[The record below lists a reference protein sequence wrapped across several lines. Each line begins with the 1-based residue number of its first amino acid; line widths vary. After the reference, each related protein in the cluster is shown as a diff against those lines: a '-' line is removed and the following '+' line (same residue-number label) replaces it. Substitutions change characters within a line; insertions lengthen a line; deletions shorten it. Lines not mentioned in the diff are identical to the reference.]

1 MSVCSDCGLT
11 YDGWSCDYC
20 RLRQQERDHAERLH
34 QEQLD
39 AQREAQALLRE
50 RMEQERQLAAQRQ
63 EMERQAHAER
73 MEAERL
79 RAEEEEHRHWVA
91 EQAADRRAEEIQQ
104 SQQHTRDL
112 AYAQA
117 TRPDDFAAEGAIEQ
131 AATRLKIRDVAGART
146 LLRDIIARTPAYP
159 WTHLALARLE
169 HHQGDRE
176 ACLRSLGQ
184 AIVCAAAVGV
194 EPVWSVGGT
203 WRRELV
209 PEVVVGRAAE
219 AMDRLALW
227 HRDRRRFVQT
237 FASAFKLACNE
248 FAPLPESVLQPLL
261 RGSDRIPALD
271 RGTADRLVLA
281 ALAESHRAA
290 AEAVID
296 WRLRLGLPE
305 REEDCKG
312 VQALIPL
319 ARRHG
324 DRENERRLRELVATP
339 AILALER
346 VQGILAKLNS
356 NHEPIVAWV
365 DAASLDVEST
375 SVVLRSADLA
385 VENVWQRSV
394 GLRSRIDELQ
404 RILSAYHEAVRS
416 AEGKV
421 LTTSQTIASLD
432 GEVAA
437 IIRAKS
443 QTTEKFL
450 VKLGLIVA
458 PCAFIGLYSLGNGAA
473 TCGYSFVAIATI
485 SFISIYF
492 STVGAHD
499 GPDQT
504 ITLRRESELAEEKL
518 NALRLERDRVV
529 NPTVPAS
536 VEALMAS

>member
-1 MSVCSDCGLT
+1 MSTCSDCGLT
-11 YDGWSCDYC
+11 YDGWSCDFC
-20 RLRQQERDHAERLH
+20 RRRKEDRDLAERIH
-34 QEQLD
+34 REQLE
-39 AQREAQALLRE
+39 AQREEQALLRE
-50 RMEQERQLAAQRQ
+50 RIDQERQLELQRQ
-63 EMERQAHAER
+63 ELARQVHAER

-79 RAEEEEHRHWVA
+79 RAEEQEHRHWES

-104 SQQHTRDL
+104 SQQQTRDL

-131 AATRLKIRDVAGART
+131 AATRLKIRDATGART
-146 LLRDIIARTPAYP
+146 LLRDVITKTPAYP

-169 HHQGDRE
+169 HEQGDRA
-176 ACLRSLGQ
+176 ACLTSLGQ

-209 PEVVVGRAAE
+209 PGSLVGRVMG
-219 AMDRLALW
+219 AMDRLSLW
-227 HRDRRRFVQT
+227 HRDPRRFVQT
-237 FASAFKLACNE
+237 FASAFKLACAE
-248 FAPLPESVLQPLL
+248 LAPLPESVLLPLL

-281 ALAESHRAA
+281 ALAESHREA

-346 VQGILAKLNS
+346 VQAILAKLNS

-385 VENVWQRSV
+385 VENVWQRSLA
-394 GLRSRIDELQ
+394 LRSRVDELQ
-404 RILSAYHEAVRS
+404 RIISAYHEAVRS
-416 AEGKV
+416 AEGRI
-421 LTTSQTIASLD
+421 LTTSQKIAALD
-432 GEVAA
+432 GECAA
-437 IIRAKS
+437 ILRAKG
-443 QTTEKFL
+443 QVTETFVLKIA
-450 VKLGLIVA
+450 LITG
-458 PCAFIGLYSLGNGAA
+458 PCALIGLYALSSGAA
-473 TCGYSFVAIATI
+473 TCGYSFLVIATL

-499 GPDQT
+499 GSDGT
-504 ITLRRESELAEEKL
+504 IALRRASDAAGEELV
-518 NALRLERDRVV
+518 ALRSERDRAL

-536 VEALMAS
+536 VDALIAS